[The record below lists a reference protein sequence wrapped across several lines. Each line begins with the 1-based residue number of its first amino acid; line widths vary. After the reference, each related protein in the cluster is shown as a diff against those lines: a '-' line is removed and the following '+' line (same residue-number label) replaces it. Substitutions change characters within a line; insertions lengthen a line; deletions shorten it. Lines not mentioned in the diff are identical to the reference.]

1 MTSRKMAQ
9 LTVYVDGQTFK
20 KITLAAKKE
29 HVSISRWV
37 KSRLSK
43 SLTDTWPEHYFELFG
58 AASDCT
64 FERPDQGSFEQ
75 DIPRAKL

>member
-1 MTSRKMAQ
+1 MSQ
-9 LTVYVDGQTFK
+9 LTVYVDSQTFK

-43 SLTDTWPEHYFELFG
+43 SLTETWPEHYFDLFG
-58 AASDCT
+58 SLKEEDLK
-64 FERPDQGSFEQ
+64 RPEQ
-75 DIPRAKL
+75 PPFSLDRKREEL